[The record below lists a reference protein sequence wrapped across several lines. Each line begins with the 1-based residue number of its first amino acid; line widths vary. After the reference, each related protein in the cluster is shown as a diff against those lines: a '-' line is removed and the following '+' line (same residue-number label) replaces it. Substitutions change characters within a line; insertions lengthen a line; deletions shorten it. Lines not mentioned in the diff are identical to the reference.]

1 MKLFEMIGTT
11 ASTSDV
17 ASMKKELVTL
27 KSRLDKVEKSALLL
41 GGKKRTGV
49 SDFVES
55 LQANTM
61 AMNAKTVEICA
72 VVTFFTIG
80 TVVGAS
86 LLDRLWYA
94 QMHWQIAFF
103 LIFLMLLSNCSLII
117 FFICS
122 YYSIFL
128 TFNDHTSLLSTHIPL
143 IVFIPLLV
151 SYSFLLT
158 TFFFRNST

>member
-1 MKLFEMIGTT
+1 MKLFEMIGAA
-11 ASTSDV
+11 ASTGDV

-27 KSRLDKVEKSALLL
+27 KSRLEKVEKSALLL

-94 QMHWQIAFF
+94 RMHLQIALF
-103 LIFLMLLSNCSLII
+103 LIFLKFLSYCSLIL
-117 FFICS
+117 FFMCS
-122 YYSIFL
+122 YYSFFLFSFFLLVMTIPLYCLLIFL
-128 TFNDHTSLLSTHIPL
+128 
-143 IVFIPLLV
+143 
-151 SYSFLLT
+151 
-158 TFFFRNST
+158 

>member
-1 MKLFEMIGTT
+1 
-11 ASTSDV
+11 
-17 ASMKKELVTL
+17 MKKELVTL
-27 KSRLDKVEKSALLL
+27 KSRLEKVEKSALLL
-41 GGKKRTGV
+41 SGKKRTGV

-94 QMHWQIAFF
+94 ETHWLLVIFLFF
-103 LIFLMLLSNCSLII
+103 LFL
-117 FFICS
+117 
-122 YYSIFL
+122 
-128 TFNDHTSLLSTHIPL
+128 
-143 IVFIPLLV
+143 
-151 SYSFLLT
+151 SFLL
-158 TFFFRNST
+158 

>member
-1 MKLFEMIGTT
+1 MIGNA
-11 ASTSDV
+11 ASTGDV
-17 ASMKKELVTL
+17 ASMKKELITL

-80 TVVGAS
+80 TIVGAS
-86 LLDRLWYA
+86 LLDRLWYVRS
-94 QMHWQIAFF
+94 HKRFVFF
-103 LIFLMLLSNCSLII
+103 VFFPIICSLTPLSTSYLLII
-117 FFICS
+117 LFYFFIP
-122 YYSIFL
+122 YS
-128 TFNDHTSLLSTHIPL
+128 DHIS
-143 IVFIPLLV
+143 
-151 SYSFLLT
+151 
-158 TFFFRNST
+158 